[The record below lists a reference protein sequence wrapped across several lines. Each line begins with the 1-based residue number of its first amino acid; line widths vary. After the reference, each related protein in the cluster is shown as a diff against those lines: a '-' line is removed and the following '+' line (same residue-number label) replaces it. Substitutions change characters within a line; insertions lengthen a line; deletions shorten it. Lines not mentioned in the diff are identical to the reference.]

1 LWLLS
6 FGSYCFA
13 GCLTSNVYRHLG
25 LQSSPSLACRNPTS
39 PRWSHTFDMCLSVYH
54 IRRGRRDYCT
64 AEDAEVRRGD
74 AEEMQRR
81 CRGTEVSHRAH
92 RAHGVS
98 ERKRIIALSSLF
110 PVSSVISVVQFSVL
124 LRDLSAKL
132 CALCVKDLVRP
143 SRETGVRWYNIYC
156 VPATWHFVRPLFP
169 GCSHREYLPP
179 VRLFASEERVF
190 LRHSMSLGF

>member
-1 LWLLS
+1 MCTGTSACNLPRLLPVETRHPRDGATPLTCAS
-6 FGSYCFA
+6 QYTIFA
-13 GCLTSNVYRHLG
+13 GADWIIA
-25 LQSSPSLACRNPTS
+25 P
-39 PRWSHTFDMCLSVYH
+39 PRTPRTPRTPRY
-54 IRRGRRDYCT
+54 
-64 AEDAEVRRGD
+64 

-81 CRGTEVSHRAH
+81 CRGTEMSHRAH

-179 VRLFASEERVF
+179 VRLFSSEERVF